1 VSETMVT
8 KTTNDLVIIDA
19 KGIESRL
26 QIDEIKKFIAP
37 TANDQEFWMFIQTAK
52 MLNLNP
58 IKREI
63 YFVKYQEKAQ
73 IIVGYQIYLQRAL
86 ESGLIEYWNVEVDKG
101 AEPLKRETW
110 KGIFT
115 ARRKD
120 WSKDFTWIVPMNEV
134 DKKQATWNL
143 MPEFLLKKNT
153 LAQGMRMLIP
163 EILGS
168 LPYTSEEVSSGA
180 SESLA
185 EIDLPQGQ
193 FIEPSPSEQEA
204 KDNAKNAFLEKL
216 MVDLTAITT
225 IDELDKKYKANKAKY
240 ETSEMKDSVFNLYA
254 IRKKQL
260 WLELLS
266 TKTGF
271 SAYQVDEYM
280 EQAGDI
286 GGLITECVAGNV
298 EAINQL
304 TAQMA
309 EYLNVPVDREP
320 GEEG

>member
-1 VSETMVT
+1 M
-8 KTTNDLVIIDA
+8 TNELVIIDT
-19 KGIESRL
+19 KGVESKL

-37 TANDQEFWMFIQTAK
+37 TATEQEFWMFIQTAK
-52 MLNLNP
+52 ILNLNP

-86 ESGLIEYWNVEVDKG
+86 ESGLLEYWSVEVDKG
-101 AEPLKRETW
+101 SEPLKRETW
-110 KGIFT
+110 TGIFVGK
-115 ARRKD
+115 RKD
-120 WSKDFTWIVPMNEV
+120 WIKDFTWIVPMQEV

-153 LAQGMRMLIP
+153 IAQGMRMLIP

-193 FIEPSPSEQEA
+193 LIEPSPSEAEA
-204 KDNAKNAFLEKL
+204 KDKAKNAFLDKL
-216 MVDLTAITT
+216 MNELTAIAT
-225 IDELDKKYKANKAKY
+225 IEELEKKYTTNKAKY
-240 ETSEMKDSVFNLYA
+240 ESSEMRDSIFNLYT

-260 WLELLS
+260 WLELIAS
-266 TKTGF
+266 KTGF

-280 EQAGDI
+280 EQAGEI
-286 GGLITECVAGNV
+286 GSLVAEVVAGNP
-298 EAINQL
+298 EAIETL
-304 TAQMA
+304 TGQIVAF
-309 EYLNVPVDREP
+309 LNMPTT
-320 GEEG
+320 EEVEF

>member
-1 VSETMVT
+1 VT

-204 KDNAKNAFLEKL
+204 KDKAKSSFLEKL
-216 MVDLTAITT
+216 MVDLTAISSM
-225 IDELDKKYKANKAKY
+225 DELEKKYSANKAKY
-240 ETSEMKDSVFNLYA
+240 EASEMKESIIKLFGS
-254 IRKKQL
+254 RKRQL
-260 WLELLS
+260 ILELLS

-271 SAYQVDEYM
+271 SVYQVGEYM

-286 GGLITECVAGNV
+286 GGLIMECVAGNV

>member
-1 VSETMVT
+1 VT

-73 IIVGYQIYLQRAL
+73 IICGYQIYLQRAL
-86 ESGLIEYWNVEVDKG
+86 ESGLIEYWSVEVDKG
-101 AEPLKRETW
+101 SEPTKRETW

-120 WSKDFTWIVPMNEV
+120 WAKDFTWIVPMNEV

-153 LAQGMRMLIP
+153 LSQGMRMLIP
-163 EILGS
+163 EILGGM
-168 LPYTSEEVSSGA
+168 PFTSEEVSSGA

-193 FIEPSPSEQEA
+193 LIEPSVSEQEA
-204 KDNAKNAFLEKL
+204 KDKAKNAFLEKL
-216 MVDLTAITT
+216 MIDLTAISS
-225 IDELDKKYKANKAKY
+225 IDELDKKYSANKAKY
-240 ETSEMKDSVFNLYA
+240 EQSEMKESIAKLYA
-254 IRKKQL
+254 SRKKQL
-260 WLELLS
+260 TLELLS

-271 SAYQVDEYM
+271 SAYQVGEYM
-280 EQAGDI
+280 EQADDI
-286 GGLITECVAGNV
+286 DTLVAEVVAGNV
-298 EAINQL
+298 EAIETL
-304 TAQMA
+304 VAQMV
-309 EYLNVPVDREP
+309 EYLNIPVDREP

>member
-1 VSETMVT
+1 
-8 KTTNDLVIIDA
+8 
-19 KGIESRL
+19 
-26 QIDEIKKFIAP
+26 
-37 TANDQEFWMFIQTAK
+37 
-52 MLNLNP
+52 
-58 IKREI
+58 
-63 YFVKYQEKAQ
+63 
-73 IIVGYQIYLQRAL
+73 
-86 ESGLIEYWNVEVDKG
+86 
-101 AEPLKRETW
+101 
-110 KGIFT
+110 
-115 ARRKD
+115 
-120 WSKDFTWIVPMNEV
+120 VPMNEV

-153 LAQGMRMLIP
+153 LSQGMRMLIP
-163 EILGS
+163 EILGQ
-168 LPYTSEEVSSGA
+168 LPYTVEEVSSGA

-193 FIEPSPSEQEA
+193 LIEPSPSESEA
-204 KDNAKNAFLEKL
+204 KDKAKSSFLEKL
-216 MVDLTAITT
+216 MVDLTAILT
-225 IDELDKKYKANKAKY
+225 IEELDAKYKTNKAKY
-240 ETSEMKDSVFNLYA
+240 ESSEMRDSIFNLYT

>member
-193 FIEPSPSEQEA
+193 FIEPSPSESEA
-204 KDNAKNAFLEKL
+204 KDKAKNAFLEKL
-216 MVDLTAITT
+216 MIDLTAILT
-225 IDELDKKYKANKAKY
+225 IEELDAKYKTNKAKY
-240 ETSEMKDSVFNLYA
+240 ETSEMKESIAKLYA
-254 IRKKQL
+254 SRYKQL
-260 WLELLS
+260 WFELIATS
-266 TKTGF
+266 TGF
-271 SAYQVDEYM
+271 SAYQVGEYM

-286 GGLITECVAGNV
+286 GTLVAECVAGNV
-298 EAINQL
+298 AAIEQF
-304 TAQMA
+304 TAQMVG
-309 EYLNVPVDREP
+309 YLNVPVDREP